1 MSTPAFSCQACGM
14 TFTGPEPYNQHLA
27 SVRHKRKVEMVSSVI
42 PHKACLPC
50 GMTFTGPAPY
60 RQSNSVFFPAFE
72 LLDHMAS
79 TGHAKVMAK
88 QEVMSNA
95 ASITDCA
102 AVHAILG
109 FVAGTVACPVCNI
122 AEFPSMSA
130 AFCHYESQEH
140 RKNKL
145 MAACGISPAPVVP
158 VSTKSQV
165 AAPLPPPLLPTPKL
179 PSSVLVCRADEDF
192 GEFCE
197 KHGFFKFDN

>member
-1 MSTPAFSCQACGM
+1 MKRTFAAMSTPAFSCQACGM

-27 SVRHKRKVEMVSSVI
+27 SERHKRKVRMGSSVI
-42 PHKACLPC
+42 AHEACLPC

-60 RQSNSVFFPAFE
+60 R
-72 LLDHMAS
+72 DHMAS

-88 QEVMSNA
+88 QEVTST
-95 ASITDCA
+95 ASCLPKPQSSVKI
-102 AVHAILG
+102 G
-109 FVAGTVACPVCNI
+109 GTVSQGTVSCPVCNI
-122 AEFPSMSA
+122 AEFPSMHA

-145 MAACGISPAPVVP
+145 MAACGISAAPVVP
-158 VSTKSQV
+158 VSATSQV
-165 AAPLPPPLLPTPKL
+165 AAPLPPPPLLPPKL

>member
-1 MSTPAFSCQACGM
+1 MKRTFAAMSAPAFSCQACSM
-14 TFTGPEPYNQHLA
+14 TFTGPEPFNQHVA
-27 SVRHKRKVEMVSSVI
+27 SERHKRKVRMGSSVV
-42 PHKACLPC
+42 PHEACLPC

-60 RQSNSVFFPAFE
+60 R
-72 LLDHMAS
+72 DHMAS

-88 QEVMSNA
+88 QEVVST
-95 ASITDCA
+95 SCVPKPQSLVKT
-102 AVHAILG
+102 
-109 FVAGTVACPVCNI
+109 AGTVSRGTAACPVCNI
-122 AEFPSMSA
+122 AEFPSMHA

-140 RKNKL
+140 RRNKL

-158 VSTKSQV
+158 VSTTSHV

>member
-1 MSTPAFSCQACGM
+1 M

-27 SVRHKRKVEMVSSVI
+27 SERHKRKVRMGSSVVA
-42 PHKACLPC
+42 PEACLPC

-60 RQSNSVFFPAFE
+60 R
-72 LLDHMAS
+72 DHMAS
-79 TGHAKVMAK
+79 AGHAKVMAK
-88 QEVMSNA
+88 QEVTST
-95 ASITDCA
+95 ASCLPKPQSSVKIGGT
-102 AVHAILG
+102 VSQ
-109 FVAGTVACPVCNI
+109 GTVACPVCNI
-122 AEFPSMSA
+122 AEFPSMHA

-145 MAACGISPAPVVP
+145 MAACGISAAPVVP
-158 VSTKSQV
+158 VSATLQV
-165 AAPLPPPLLPTPKL
+165 AASLPRPPLLTPKL